1 MRKLWWVLVLLLA
14 ACGTDQGPAA
24 EPLRLLSGT
33 LPPAY
38 LGERY
43 EATLEVAG
51 GLRPYEVTLERGKLP
66 KGLRFFGGRITG
78 VPQEKG
84 SFKLTVVVKDA
95 GLSAVTRTVTL
106 SVGDPPPPKFT
117 LALPKSEVKDPFILV
132 ARVADREMRGFAARF
147 LLKDLEPDLKTLKL
161 PKDALYVVRY
171 LPEKGA
177 LDLDV
182 VFAKAMKS
190 KEAFRV
196 YLKPKK
202 PRRPAVSY
210 RAFFLDKNARP
221 LPGQRELKREGE
233 GRYTYKDLVALARA
247 WGQKAEKDQKLSMD
261 LDGDGAVGEKD
272 LAFLRAGY
280 SWRLGFAAK
289 KAKPSP
295 AKTPKTPGKAPA
307 DLP

>member
-24 EPLRLLSGT
+24 EPLRLLSST

-66 KGLRFFGGRITG
+66 KGLRFAGGRITG

-84 SFKLTVVVKDA
+84 SFKLTLVVKDA

-106 SVGDPPPPKFT
+106 SVGDPPPPKFA
-117 LALPKSEVKDPFILV
+117 LALPRSEVKDPFILV
-132 ARVADREMRGFAARF
+132 ARVTARETRGFAARF

-161 PKDALYVVRY
+161 PKDARYVVRY
-171 LPEKGA
+171 LPEKEA

-182 VFAKAMKS
+182 VLARPLKDE
-190 KEAFRV
+190 EAFRV

-210 RAFFLDKNARP
+210 RAFFLDKGAKP
-221 LPGQRELKREGE
+221 LPGQEDLKREGE
-233 GRYTYKDLVALARA
+233 GRFTYKDLVALARA
-247 WGQKAEKDQKLSMD
+247 WGQKAKKDQKLPMD

-272 LAFLRAGY
+272 LALLRAGY
-280 SWRLGFAAK
+280 SWRLGFTAK

-295 AKTPKTPGKAPA
+295 AKTPKTPGKAPKG
-307 DLP
+307 LP